1 MARAPRRRRAEAA
14 LGRARGM
21 PATQRPPS
29 PPQDR
34 HLHGSRLGGPVRDL
48 RCITQKYTNYA
59 ETHDLRVFA
68 IYAIYAEIP
77 VLRSFYAALRSQIH
91 YAFYSEG
98 GGGPP
103 LPSVS
108 VMMRNKA

>member
-1 MARAPRRRRAEAA
+1 M
-14 LGRARGM
+14 
-21 PATQRPPS
+21 
-29 PPQDR
+29 
-34 HLHGSRLGGPVRDL
+34 RDL
-48 RCITQKYTNYA
+48 RCITQKYTHYA
-59 ETHDLRVFA
+59 KTHDLRVFA

-77 VLRSFYAALRSQIH
+77 VLRSFYASLRSQIH